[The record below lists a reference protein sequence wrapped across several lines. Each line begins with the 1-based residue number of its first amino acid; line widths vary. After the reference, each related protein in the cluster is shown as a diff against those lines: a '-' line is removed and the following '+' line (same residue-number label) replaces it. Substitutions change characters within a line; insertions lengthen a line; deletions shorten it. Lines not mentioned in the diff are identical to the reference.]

1 MPFNLPPLGQATD
14 IQVIPRGT
22 ILHYRGIPFELIEDV
37 RAMSGMSI
45 ARVDAA
51 RAEFTRCVQENQS
64 KIAAEA
70 VMAALDTE
78 SQSPPT

>member
-51 RAEFTRCVQENQS
+51 RAELTRCAQENATRW
-64 KIAAEA
+64 AAEA
-70 VMAALDTE
+70 MMADRDTE
-78 SQSPPT
+78 SQSPPA